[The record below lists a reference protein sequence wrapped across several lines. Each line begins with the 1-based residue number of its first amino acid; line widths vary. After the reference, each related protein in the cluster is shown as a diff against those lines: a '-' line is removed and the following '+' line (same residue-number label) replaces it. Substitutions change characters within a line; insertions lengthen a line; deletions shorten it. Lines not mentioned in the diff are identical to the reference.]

1 MKGTNG
7 SGPSTESEHC
17 CSFKGGLRL
26 VRGLLGCVCGC
37 SEVEG
42 SDDEM

>member
-17 CSFKGGLRL
+17 CSFQ
-26 VRGLLGCVCGC
+26 RGVEVGKRFARVCVW
-37 SEVEG
+37 
-42 SDDEM
+42 M

>member
-1 MKGTNG
+1 VGQARSPNIVVG
-7 SGPSTESEHC
+7 FE
-17 CSFKGGLRL
+17 GGLRL